1 MSFLDMDE
9 VVYEEELEVVAQ
21 VVQFYKNLYQ
31 ELEEWRSF
39 VEGLE
44 FNQTAGVER

>member
-9 VVYEEELEVVAQ
+9 VVYEEELEVAAQ

-31 ELEEWRSF
+31 ELEKWMPF

>member
-1 MSFLDMDE
+1 MSFLDMDK
-9 VVYEEELEVVAQ
+9 VVYEEELGVVAQ

-31 ELEEWRSF
+31 ELKEWRPF

-44 FNQTAGVER
+44 FNQIRGMER